1 MPPRNRYPDTALTTQ
16 LSQRHGDHAPRGFAD
31 VARAETIGLLLH
43 GEEVVSVDF
52 TQNPK
57 VLTTA
62 FNEYRAKSVII
73 ATGARPRKL
82 GLELEEDLQG
92 RGRLPAPDI
101 RR

>member
-1 MPPRNRYPDTALTTQ
+1 MENYP
-16 LSQRHGDHAPRGFAD
+16 GFPEGTGGFELAFAMKQQAD
-31 VARAETIGLLLH
+31 RFGASNV

-92 RGRLPAPDI
+92 RGVS
-101 RR
+101 